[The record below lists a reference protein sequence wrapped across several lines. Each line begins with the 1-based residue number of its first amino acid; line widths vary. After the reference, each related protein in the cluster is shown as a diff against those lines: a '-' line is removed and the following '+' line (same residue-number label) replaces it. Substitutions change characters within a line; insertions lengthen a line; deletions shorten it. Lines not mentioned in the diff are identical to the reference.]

1 MSSKAEVQNK
11 LVLINNL
18 LIERFGI
25 PVRNVKTPDPLTTLI
40 GTILSQNTND
50 NNSFRAFQ
58 ALRKAYPK
66 WNDANKASLTEVEK
80 LIKPAGLTKQKAKA
94 IKTVLHY
101 AINEKQSST
110 LSALKHM
117 NSDDILNELTSFD
130 GVGVKTAACVLL
142 FSLDRNV
149 CPVDTHVH
157 RTINRIGVVSGSM
170 PEKTFH
176 ALYPIL
182 PEGIAHSFH
191 TNLIKLG
198 RSICTPTN
206 PDCPNCPLKK
216 VCKYKHKTKASTKK
230 NSKERILLLDNLY

>member
-1 MSSKAEVQNK
+1 M
-11 LVLINNL
+11 LINEL
-18 LIERFGI
+18 LVEKFGI
-25 PVRNVKTPDPLTTLI
+25 PERNPHTPDPLTTLI

-50 NNSFRAFQ
+50 NNSYKAFQ
-58 ALRKAYPK
+58 ALRKAYPE
-66 WNDANKASLTEVEK
+66 WADLNDVSIEK
-80 LIKPAGLTKQKAKA
+80 IEILIRSAGLTKQKAKA

-101 AINEKQSST
+101 AIVDKKSST
-110 LSALKHM
+110 LSALKKLS
-117 NSDDILNELTSFD
+117 SDEILHELTAFD

-157 RTINRIGVVSGSM
+157 RTTNRLGIVNTSM
-170 PEKTFH
+170 PEKTFY

-182 PEGIAHSFH
+182 PDGIAHSFH

-206 PDCPNCPLKK
+206 PDCPQCPLQK
-216 VCKYKHKTKASTKK
+216 VCKYKSKTKASTGK